1 MTEGTGFETGD
12 GGLAS
17 VLRRFPMQ
25 AAQIHA
31 LMERNE
37 NFRTMC
43 EDLACVEQA
52 LLTVDQ
58 MPVEIRN
65 DRRQEFAELVD
76 GLTAEIAR
84 ALSDAKVVSIAT
96 KNVPPQR

>member
-17 VLRRFPMQ
+17 VLRRFPTH

-31 LMERNE
+31 LMERSE

-43 EDLACVEQA
+43 EDLALVEQA

-58 MPVEIRN
+58 MPPDIRD
-65 DRRQEFAELVD
+65 DRRREFAELVD

-84 ALSDAKVVSIAT
+84 ALSDAKVVSIT
-96 KNVPPQR
+96 GKNTPPR